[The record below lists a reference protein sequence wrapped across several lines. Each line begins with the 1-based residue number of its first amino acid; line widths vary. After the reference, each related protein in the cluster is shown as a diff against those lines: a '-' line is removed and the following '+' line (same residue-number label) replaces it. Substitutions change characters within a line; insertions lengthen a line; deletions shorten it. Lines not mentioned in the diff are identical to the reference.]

1 MSETIRILGIDPG
14 LTVTGWG
21 VIDQSGTRLS
31 AVAHGVIKPRPSDP
45 VPARLRFI
53 YEAVEE
59 LLETYQPVEAAVEDQ
74 FVHANPGAAL
84 KLGQARAAGIL
95 APACAGL
102 PIGEYAPRL
111 VKKSVVGTGGASK
124 DQIGAMIGIL
134 LPGTKATAD
143 AADALAIAICH
154 AHHRTSAGRL
164 AS

>member
-21 VIDQSGTRLS
+21 IVDQTGTRLS
-31 AVAHGVIKPRPSDP
+31 AVAHGVIKPKAGDP
-45 VPARLRFI
+45 IPTRLRFI
-53 YEAVEE
+53 HEAMED
-59 LLETYQPVEAAVEDQ
+59 LLQSYQPVEAAVEDQ

-124 DQIGAMIGIL
+124 DQIAAMISVL

-154 AHHRTSAGRL
+154 ANLRTSPERL